1 MGESTDMVGMDD
13 GAGEAYKVTSHE
25 IGLIL
30 EGHCESKVDAN
41 NVRARLEAAILA
53 CAEFGQADSAL
64 VEQAYGVGLKAF
76 LSFET
81 NTARPRRTRPS

>member
-1 MGESTDMVGMDD
+1 MAESTDIVEMDD
-13 GAGEAYKVTSHE
+13 GAVEAYKVARHQ

-30 EGHCESKVDAN
+30 DGHCESTVDVN

-76 LSFET
+76 LSFKT
-81 NTARPRRTRPS
+81 NTSRPRRTRPS